1 VQVSPV
7 DIQAWA
13 SDTGSEYPATAAEKA
28 AVLPAV
34 AAWKAEQLAD
44 AKASRGDNAISPLA
58 AGIGA
63 AGLGLAGLVAFN
75 HFRKQGLSEP
85 EAAAMAKQAEKT
97 AGAAAPAAAVA
108 PGAATQSSTTAQTNH
123 RLQLPSTQ
131 NTRQRSSRFD
141 GPGLRFGKPAE
152 DAAAATLETRGGR
165 STGANLAREQG
176 QYKARSDQG
185 FHNPLLAALDT
196 PEKREVYLAGV
207 ADASGTDSEAFA
219 EAQKFIAALETTT
232 PSGVTPTSFIA
243 GLSPEQRFGSTT
255 AAEQASAGKALGQS
269 RTKSNASAQAG
280 FQSRDA
286 AAQSQAKTFSP
297 QARANQQADALA
309 AAIAEPGPGDM
320 GATSAN
326 NSAIDPEVLRQLE
339 ALKTGKG
346 NIEVN
351 SKGVKI
357 PKPSAARR
365 PTSLDPNKASVF
377 FLDVDGAYKPYLGS
391 KPVMGPGDVV
401 LSSGR
406 RADGSPIAESD
417 LAFFPTDDP
426 EFYRRSGGAISH
438 PFLSDIDI
446 AENRG
451 SLPDHRFATDEDQG
465 IKGMLESLPASDS
478 RFSDGIRKDGVSDNW
493 VFGRDTATG
502 DRVPLDVSGFQSEA
516 SNPTRLA
523 ATRLRTAV
531 GDHLRTTGQLP
542 SPGVQNAWATD
553 LARQHSVDPVSV
565 LRAAKGVSSPAPERT
580 PRATTHAL
588 GAGSGDAL
596 DRIYTSLG
604 MHAGAD
610 AWELEG
616 MVRSGDI
623 KGAAAALA
631 SQLPAL
637 TSVNAGGLRGASQDE
652 KLGIVAEGVSAGLKD
667 LAITLEKYPQAAA
680 KFGIGKGAGGFGID
694 AYLKSYVRDWVTVRG
709 LQLDPTGQPTYQ
721 VPNDAFEVIAHQA
734 HQAGRSTLAELESHV
749 RGSASGLEGALKI
762 DRLVSAAQSTKQGDP
777 NTNATNFAQLVFD
790 LKDPDLVS
798 TTLTQ
803 EAAGDVKLSFGTRRR
818 DDATAGFYDR
828 NPNEAQLA
836 DAIGDYTGI
845 AYERDAEYIDSE
857 RFPEQYKEALKNNNY
872 NIESRSEQADYPLNS
887 VLAARVSGA
896 DYTSDEGRAQQ
907 QAAKDAQA
915 WVTANA
921 TRLEQERA
929 DLNRGILRTDG
940 TPRSFGRGFVLSADQ
955 RGAYLA
961 GDTQGI
967 NTSIRDEQFNDLDA
981 TPLDRAQDNQREAV
995 LNNQVPEPDGIDAA
1009 DDRPLVPVTEA
1020 EATARQYG
1028 GTKLHFK
1035 NLGPNSNGAMAPGEA
1050 FYPRQQLRRY
1060 LQERGQDESVG
1071 RILDSYMGS
1080 GWQAPDLSRSGSF
1093 LNEDG
1098 SYSSRDTNL
1107 IDLDPHQ
1114 RGGGRAAQGDEWRDL
1129 RKYGAPTVLNSDPR
1143 WFAPGFTAGGTSPE
1157 EAAAMRSATLEAREL
1172 TGGRHRT
1179 VAWDPEGRPFIVDR
1193 AGSGMV
1199 QGPRRPSAPFE
1210 TGGAID
1216 PYATYGAR
1224 GITSDPRP
1232 QITDFDQISQLTGK
1246 TPRFVVQPEAN
1257 TETAARHR
1265 AAVEARGVNGSAPF
1279 RDDQQLRDASD
1290 RSLLDRGE
1298 VSGVGRRGSTF
1309 EQDPIAAAPIS
1320 SVPAAALEQLN
1331 TLRSSLERPVAKYS
1345 EQETADARAR
1355 HIGSYISSAAT
1366 PTFDKAGR
1374 QTSGWT
1380 GGDSWRGGA
1389 RPAGRA
1395 DRNVGPY
1402 NSPSDA
1408 MISALVQAA
1417 RRRPGAS

>member
-44 AKASRGDNAISPLA
+44 AKASRGDSAINPLA
-58 AGIGA
+58 VGAGA

-85 EAAAMAKQAEKT
+85 AAAAMAKQAENT
-97 AGAAAPAAAVA
+97 AVAVAPAPAVA

-185 FHNPLLAALDT
+185 FHSPLLAALDT

-207 ADASGTDSEAFA
+207 ADASGTDSKAFA
-219 EAQKFIAALETTT
+219 DAQKFIAALETTT

-351 SKGVKI
+351 SKGVRI

-478 RFSDGIRKDGVSDNW
+478 RFSDGIRKNGVSDNW

-531 GDHLRTTGQLP
+531 GDHLKNTGQLP

-580 PRATTHAL
+580 PRSTTHAL

-604 MHAGAD
+604 MHAGAN
-610 AWELEG
+610 AWELED

-623 KGAAAALA
+623 KGAASALA

-637 TSVNAGGLRGASQDE
+637 TSVNAGGLHGASQDE
-652 KLGIVAEGVSAGLKD
+652 KLNIVAEGVSAGLKD
-667 LAITLEKYPQAAA
+667 LAVTLERHPEDAA

-777 NTNATNFAQLVFD
+777 NTNATNFAQWVFD

-896 DYTSDEGRAQQ
+896 DYTSEEGRAQQ

-1009 DDRPLVPVTEA
+1009 DDRTLVPVTEA
-1020 EATARQYG
+1020 EATARQYS

-1035 NLGPNSNGAMAPGEA
+1035 NLGPKSNGAMAPGEA
-1050 FYPRQQLRRY
+1050 ARPLSALQRLIEEQKLYRQVAANHDAAFPSSWSPSAGIGFEVGASEPVRGMGPQPAPPTAPVTFAGTPERVPSVPTRPQGIPDGAVDPYGTVRVTRTGVAMAPRPIHPDGTPQL
-1060 LQERGQDESVG
+1060 QFTWETERSN
-1071 RILDSYMGS
+1071 R
-1080 GWQAPDLSRSGSF
+1080 
-1093 LNEDG
+1093 
-1098 SYSSRDTNL
+1098 
-1107 IDLDPHQ
+1107 
-1114 RGGGRAAQGDEWRDL
+1114 
-1129 RKYGAPTVLNSDPR
+1129 
-1143 WFAPGFTAGGTSPE
+1143 APGNLFGQLGDAPRSQVSPI
-1157 EAAAMRSATLEAREL
+1157 
-1172 TGGRHRT
+1172 G
-1179 VAWDPEGRPFIVDR
+1179 
-1193 AGSGMV
+1193 
-1199 QGPRRPSAPFE
+1199 
-1210 TGGAID
+1210 
-1216 PYATYGAR
+1216 
-1224 GITSDPRP
+1224 
-1232 QITDFDQISQLTGK
+1232 
-1246 TPRFVVQPEAN
+1246 N

-1265 AAVEARGVNGSAPF
+1265 AALEARGAGLRTRVRGNVIIDPINRVTTPVDSWRSSQEGF
-1279 RDDQQLRDASD
+1279 RDDQNLRDDIVVSSGYAAQGLKNNATAGLESASPRPAAD
-1290 RSLLDRGE
+1290 VLLLDAGTLG
-1298 VSGVGRRGSTF
+1298 GVGRRGSTSP
-1309 EQDPIAAAPIS
+1309 QQPIAAAPIS
-1320 SVPAAALEQLN
+1320 SVPQAAQDQLN
-1331 TLRSSLERPVAKYS
+1331 TLRSSLERPVTAAYS
-1345 EQETADARAR
+1345 TQELDDARAR
-1355 HIGSYISSAAT
+1355 HIMSYIQSAAT
-1366 PTFDKAGR
+1366 PSFDKAGR

-1380 GGDSWRGGA
+1380 GGDSHHGGA
-1389 RPAGRA
+1389 RLAGRA
-1395 DRNVGPY
+1395 DRNVGAY
-1402 NSPSDA
+1402 NAPSEA
-1408 MISALVQAA
+1408 MLSALALAA
-1417 RRRPGAS
+1417 RRRG